1 MVSFFVFLVSACSK
15 NPKPIAFGID
25 NCDHCKMNISDT
37 RFGAELITK
46 KGRIYKFDD
55 VYCLKHFLKEEV
67 VTTDQVHALW
77 LVDFAETEKLI
88 PTETARLL
96 HNPELRSP
104 MGSNAAAFGNKEE
117 LNHYLKEYSGTVLL
131 WQEYIDLK

>member
-1 MVSFFVFLVSACSK
+1 MISFLVFLVSACSK
-15 NPKPIAFGID
+15 NPKPIIFGVD

-55 VYCLKHFLKEEV
+55 VYCLKHFLKEELV
-67 VTTDQVHALW
+67 AADQVHALW

-104 MGSNAAAFGNKEE
+104 MGSNVAAFGNEEE
-117 LNHYLKEYSGTVLL
+117 LNHYLEEYSGTVLL